1 MYIKSI
7 KITNFKSIYGTQEF
21 DFTELDGL
29 VKLSGIIGSG
39 KTTLCEALLYG
50 LFGNVAGHKIPN
62 LVSWNE
68 KCCEIEMD
76 LISRNKDIHIIRNSS
91 MPLQVS
97 VNNKLIAASS
107 KRDTQAILEEELYDV
122 PKLAIE
128 KMCIISFSAFNS
140 LASMN
145 PAQTKQFL
153 DEVFGFGTFTQYN
166 NVVVDER
173 KLQVNENTKL
183 NAVYSDT
190 QDQIEYLTNKKLKQ
204 QEELK
209 NTIDIVGC
217 NELREQLVE
226 QGKAKKEEFKRI
238 KAECEQKVLE
248 VVAEK
253 QKWYDKKLE
262 CATLGKQEK
271 DWYNTF
277 KDGVCPTCGNEIG
290 KDVIEEHKNK
300 MLDYAKKYKE
310 YQNKENEIQLKI
322 EKMNSEAK
330 IKQDELKQDM
340 EDLKK
345 QISNIDAQIQT
356 YNNSL
361 ALLNEN
367 YDDLISEYN
376 NKLNKLKKDIEV
388 SDKEIC
394 EWNDMNEL
402 FTKTFRYNLLE
413 TLIPHINKSIAYFI
427 NKLDQNY
434 SITYDQEFKPHIKID
449 TFDREIS
456 YKDLSTGQRKSLD
469 LAIVFGIL
477 QNIIANVNFNLF
489 CLDELFSNMDADSRN
504 TMLALLNDSMAKDR
518 TIFVINHA
526 EMNDDY
532 FSHKIKVRL
541 ENKKITVGTGKKEKE
556 FVVKSSKYEKVQ
568 KNDI

>member
-97 VNNKLIAASS
+97 VNDKLIAASS

-145 PAQTKQFL
+145 PGQTKQFL

-217 NELREQLVE
+217 NELRAQLVE
-226 QGKAKKEEFKRI
+226 KGKAKKEEFKRI
-238 KAECEQKVLE
+238 KAESEQKVLE

-300 MLDYAKKYKE
+300 MLDYAQKYKE

-376 NKLNKLKKDIEV
+376 NKLDKLKKDIEV

-556 FVVKSSKYEKVQ
+556 FVVKSSKYEKVF
-568 KNDI
+568 

>member
-97 VNNKLIAASS
+97 VNGKLIAASS

-145 PAQTKQFL
+145 PGQTKQFL

-217 NELREQLVE
+217 NELRAQLVE
-226 QGKAKKEEFKRI
+226 KGKAKKEEFKRI
-238 KAECEQKVLE
+238 KAESEQKVLE

-376 NKLNKLKKDIEV
+376 NKLDKLKKDIEV

-556 FVVKSSKYEKVQ
+556 FVVKSSKYEKVF
-568 KNDI
+568 

>member
-97 VNNKLIAASS
+97 VNDKLIAASS

-217 NELREQLVE
+217 NELRAQLVE
-226 QGKAKKEEFKRI
+226 KGKAKKEEFKRI

-248 VVAEK
+248 VVVEK

-376 NKLNKLKKDIEV
+376 NKLDKLKKDIEV

-532 FSHKIKVRL
+532 FSHKIKVKL

-556 FVVKSSKYEKVQ
+556 FVVKSSKYEKVF
-568 KNDI
+568 

>member
-97 VNNKLIAASS
+97 VNDKLIAASS

-217 NELREQLVE
+217 NELRAQLVE
-226 QGKAKKEEFKRI
+226 KGKAKKEEFKRI
-238 KAECEQKVLE
+238 KAESEQKVLK

-300 MLDYAKKYKE
+300 MLGYAKKYKE

-376 NKLNKLKKDIEV
+376 NKLDKLKKDIEV

-556 FVVKSSKYEKVQ
+556 FVVKSSKYEKVF
-568 KNDI
+568 

>member
-97 VNNKLIAASS
+97 VNDKLIAASS

-217 NELREQLVE
+217 NELRAQLVE
-226 QGKAKKEEFKRI
+226 KGKAKKEEFKII

-376 NKLNKLKKDIEV
+376 NKLDKLKKDIEV

-532 FSHKIKVRL
+532 FSHKIKVSL

-556 FVVKSSKYEKVQ
+556 FVVKSSKYEKVF
-568 KNDI
+568 